1 MRKIIFAIFILG
13 TMKVYASEMTIID
26 VRRNIT
32 LSNDEIPYK
41 DFYIS
46 ISSPADLKKNLVV
59 TAVRRISVRDASGA
73 QAFGE
78 IFVPVGQLKIIAV
91 YGKIAVA
98 REYKILSRDDLPM
111 LEQIAIMSGDTIDT
125 QGSFI
130 DNSRS
135 KAKSTASAIPSAPAR
150 TAYTNPTDAP
160 PKTPTPETV
169 AVTARA
175 SIPNE
180 PGDVPAELKDS
191 PDEAQKLEKT
201 ADSGENTAL

>member
-1 MRKIIFAIFILG
+1 MKKIILAIFILG

-41 DFYIS
+41 DFYIA
-46 ISSPADLKKNLVV
+46 ISSPSDLKKNLVV

-78 IFVPVGQLKIIAV
+78 IFIPVGQLKIIAV
-91 YGKIAVA
+91 YGRIAVA
-98 REYKILSRDDLPM
+98 REYKLLSREDLPM
-111 LEQIAIMSGDTIDT
+111 LEQISIMTGDTIET

-130 DNSRS
+130 DNSRPKAKTANAATPATQVKTTDIKS
-135 KAKSTASAIPSAPAR
+135 ADTAKST
-150 TAYTNPTDAP
+150 
-160 PKTPTPETV
+160 TPPETI
-169 AVTARA
+169 AVTAKA
-175 SIPNE
+175 TPPSDAGE
-180 PGDVPAELKDS
+180 VPAELKDS